1 MKFVKPM
8 IKALFSQASKGLL
21 LLSLAG
27 CSQTLINVTPR
38 IAQRNP
44 SNMYRFTTRCN
55 VVPEKVIPDTFQLDL
70 IIDGERH
77 PLQKETLT
85 PGFYFYDH
93 AMNADR
99 TNAKYYFELNYQ
111 QNNRGKLRNYVVKTP
126 LSEFEIQERCCFCLD
141 NERGPIGAEM
151 RVLGRGFSEGDR
163 VILGEYNTCTSYVS
177 ENVLSFQIPPVIAG
191 KTYPV
196 YTLCNGDKNFVGNLL
211 VDNSRFSV
219 DPKSLELSKGEKTDL
234 LIETS
239 CALNVDL
246 YVNVTTDVPD
256 SVIMPEVR
264 IPAGESSVHVT
275 IEGGEPGKGSL
286 FIAAQGFDEIEVPI
300 QVTGD
305 VSEDEKEEE

>member
-8 IKALFSQASKGLL
+8 IKALFSQSGKGLL

-27 CSQTLINVTPR
+27 CSKTLTNVTPQ

-55 VVPEKVIPDTFQLDL
+55 VDPAKVIPGSFLLDL

-77 PLQKETLT
+77 PLKAEELT
-85 PGFYFYDH
+85 PAFYFYDH
-93 AMNADR
+93 TMTADR

-111 QNNRGKLRNYVVKTP
+111 QNNRGKLKNYTVKTP
-126 LSEFEIQERCCFCLD
+126 LSEFQIQERCCFCLD
-141 NERGPIGAEM
+141 NERGPVGAEIK
-151 RVLGRGFSEGDR
+151 VLGRGFSEGDR
-163 VILGEYNTCTSYVS
+163 IILGEYNAPTSYVS
-177 ENVLSFQIPPVIAG
+177 DNVLSFQIPPVVAG

-234 LIETS
+234 LIEASSTLS
-239 CALNVDL
+239 TDL

-264 IPAGESSVHVT
+264 IPAGENSAHVT

-286 FIAAQGFDEIEVPI
+286 FISAQGFDELEVPI
-300 QVTGD
+300 QVADEAT
-305 VSEDEKEEE
+305 EDDAE

>member
-1 MKFVKPM
+1 MKCVKPM

-27 CSQTLINVTPR
+27 CSQTLTNVTPQ

-55 VVPEKVIPDTFQLDL
+55 VDPARVIPGSFQIDL

-77 PLQKETLT
+77 PLQMETLT
-85 PGFYFYDH
+85 PAFYFYDH
-93 AMNADR
+93 TMGMDR

-111 QNNRGKLRNYVVKTP
+111 QNNRGKLRNFVVKTP
-126 LSEFEIQERCCFCLD
+126 LSEFQIQERCCFCLD
-141 NERGPIGAEM
+141 NERGPVGAEM
-151 RVLGRGFSEGDR
+151 KVLGRGFSEGDR
-163 VILGEYNTCTSYVS
+163 VILGEYNAPTSYIS

-219 DPKSLELSKGEKTDL
+219 DPKSLEISKGEKTDL

-239 CALNVDL
+239 CALNADL

-264 IPAGESSVHVT
+264 IPAGESSTHVT

-286 FIAAQGFDEIEVPI
+286 FISAQGFDELEVPI
-300 QVTGD
+300 QVA
-305 VSEDEKEEE
+305 DELEEEEK

>member
-1 MKFVKPM
+1 MKCVKPM
-8 IKALFSQASKGLL
+8 IKAIFSQASKGLL

-27 CSQTLINVTPR
+27 CSQTLTNVTPQ

-55 VVPEKVIPDTFQLDL
+55 VDPGKVIPGSFQIDL

-77 PLQKETLT
+77 PLQMETLT
-85 PGFYFYDH
+85 PAFYFYDH
-93 AMNADR
+93 TMSMDR

-111 QNNRGKLRNYVVKTP
+111 QNNRGKLKNFVVKTP
-126 LSEFEIQERCCFCLD
+126 LSEFQIQERCCFCLD
-141 NERGPIGAEM
+141 NERGPVGAEM
-151 RVLGRGFSEGDR
+151 KVLGRGFSEGDR
-163 VILGEYNTCTSYVS
+163 VILGEYNAPTSYIS

-219 DPKSLELSKGEKTDL
+219 EPKSLELSKGEKTDL
-234 LIETS
+234 LIEAS
-239 CALNVDL
+239 CTLNTDL
-246 YVNVTTDVPD
+246 YVNVTTDIPD

-264 IPAGESSVHVT
+264 IHAGESSTHVT
-275 IEGGEPGKGSL
+275 IEGGESGKGSL
-286 FIAAQGFDEIEVPI
+286 FIAAQGFDELEVPI
-300 QVTGD
+300 QIT
-305 VSEDEKEEE
+305 DELEEEEK